1 MADLRK
7 EYSASG
13 LEDGSLPHDPMP
25 LFRQWLE
32 EAVNA
37 QVRCLRACVPA
48 CMHAWGWEELV
59 WEGGDVDDDD
69 VDAEEG

>member
-1 MADLRK
+1 MKSVADLRK

-13 LEDGSLPHDPMP
+13 LEEAELPKDPFP

-37 QVRCLRACVPA
+37 QVRFA
-48 CMHAWGWEELV
+48 CMPRLGHRLA
-59 WEGGDVDDDD
+59 D
-69 VDAEEG
+69 